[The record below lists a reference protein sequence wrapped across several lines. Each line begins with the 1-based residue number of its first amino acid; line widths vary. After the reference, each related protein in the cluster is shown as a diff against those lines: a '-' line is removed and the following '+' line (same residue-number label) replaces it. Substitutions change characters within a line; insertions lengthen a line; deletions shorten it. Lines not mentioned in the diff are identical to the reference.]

1 MAVPMAVLVDSS
13 IWSLTLRRR
22 APDEVHQKSLA
33 ALIAAHR
40 VRIIGPIRQECL
52 SGIADP
58 NHYASVR
65 DHLRQ
70 FLDLAL
76 ERDDH
81 ELAASFFNTC
91 RSIGIRGS
99 HTDFVICAVADRLG
113 LSVYTTDADFD
124 RYALHIPIKR
134 HAA

>member
-1 MAVPMAVLVDSS
+1 MAVLVDSS

-22 APDEVHQKSLA
+22 APDDVHQKSLA
-33 ALIAAHR
+33 ALITAHR

-65 DHLRQ
+65 ERLRQ
-70 FLDLAL
+70 FVDLVLA
-76 ERDDH
+76 RDDH
-81 ELAASFFNTC
+81 ELAAAFFNTC
-91 RSIGIRGS
+91 RSKGIQGS
-99 HTDFVICAVADRLG
+99 HTDFLICAVADRLR
-113 LSVYTTDADFD
+113 LSIYTTGADFD

-134 HAA
+134 HEA